1 MNIWIEAYTVLLECI
16 FTFYFFHRMLQ
27 PAYPSRWL
35 IASIYILYYCLFVY
49 TSLHFPMLPRLGVS
63 SLFLLMSYH
72 FLLKQSALKILYNI
86 VIFYIIAAFA
96 DLFSGAVLTR
106 MGIPVQECLG
116 IGAGRFIYNTTAKIL
131 HLLLLILFL
140 TVTQRRCDPHALRR
154 AIPLIFCNAA
164 SSTVLLAQFESFIVS
179 EQYAPFIISTVAV
192 LLINII
198 ICVYTESEKR
208 FYEIQEQ
215 KRLMEQQLEYQQEYY
230 QATIARQEES
240 RVLWHDMKKHMLAM
254 EALVADN
261 RSLEAADHLTSLKK
275 SLQHLEQTVH
285 TGNQMLDGILNY
297 GMQKANAAHV
307 RLNLDLWVDPTLQFP
322 VADFYVILGNT
333 IDNAVEACST
343 LSMPDLAIINL
354 ILHQK
359 NHTLFYEISNPMP
372 PSPAKKAGKIH
383 GYGLESVKE
392 CVQRNQGLFSLNT
405 EDGVFCITITLNI

>member
-16 FTFYFFHRMLQ
+16 LTFYFFHRMLQ
-27 PAYPSRWL
+27 PTYTSSRQ
-35 IASIYILYYCLFVY
+35 ICIYYTLYYMLFLYVSLYIPMIPRMGITSFCLFMY
-49 TSLHFPMLPRLGVS
+49 
-63 SLFLLMSYH
+63 YH
-72 FLLKQSALKILYNI
+72 FALNLAKLKILYCLI
-86 VIFYIIAAFA
+86 LFFITIAFS
-96 DLFSGAVLTR
+96 DLFSGAILSCI
-106 MGIPVQECLG
+106 GIPIQECLG

-140 TVTQRRCDPHALRR
+140 TVTQRRCDTHALRR

-164 SSTVLLAQFESFIVS
+164 SFTVLSAQFESFIVS

-230 QATIARQEES
+230 QAAIARQEES

-254 EALVADN
+254 EALIADN
-261 RSLEAADHLTSLKK
+261 RSSEAADNLTSLKE

-297 GMQKANAAHV
+297 GMQKANSAHV
-307 RLNLDLWVDPTLQFP
+307 RLNLDLWVDPTLQFS

-354 ILHQK
+354 ILRQK

-383 GYGLESVKE
+383 GYGLENVKE

>member
-96 DLFSGAVLTR
+96 DLFSGAVLTG

-140 TVTQRRCDPHALRR
+140 TVTQRRCDTHALRR

-164 SSTVLLAQFESFIVS
+164 SFTMLSAQFESFIVS

-230 QATIARQEES
+230 QAAIARQEES

-254 EALVADN
+254 EALIADN
-261 RSLEAADHLTSLKK
+261 RSSEAADNLTSLKE
-275 SLQHLEQTVH
+275 SLQHLDQTVH

-297 GMQKANAAHV
+297 GMQKANTAHV

-354 ILHQK
+354 ILRQK

-372 PSPAKKAGKIH
+372 PFPAKKAGKIH
-383 GYGLESVKE
+383 GYGLENVKE

-405 EDGVFCITITLNI
+405 EDGVFCISITLNI